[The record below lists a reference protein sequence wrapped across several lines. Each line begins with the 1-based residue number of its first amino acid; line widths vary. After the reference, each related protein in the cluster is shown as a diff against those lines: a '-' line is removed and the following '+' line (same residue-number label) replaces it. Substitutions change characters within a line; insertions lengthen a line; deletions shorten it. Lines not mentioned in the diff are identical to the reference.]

1 MGLSNKIPHDRQVL
15 VLSLLAGLPAVLLA
29 MWLVWNG
36 PVSTA
41 LQWTLTLAVVG
52 CWAGFAIATRERV
65 VHPLRTL
72 GSLLAALREGDFSIQ
87 ARGARQGDPLGDLA
101 FELNTLIGMLREQR
115 LGALEATA
123 LLRTVMEEINVAVFA
138 FDDRHTLRLVNR
150 AGEKLLAQPSE
161 RLLGRTAAELDLV
174 QCLEGDPARTFQ
186 AAFPG
191 GVGRWGLRR
200 SSFRQGGLPH
210 QLLVMADLSQALREE
225 ERQAWQRLLRVL
237 GHELNNSLAPIKSI
251 SGSLLELFS
260 REALADDWLD
270 DARHG
275 LGVITSRA
283 DALSRFME
291 AYSRL
296 ARLPPPR
303 LRPTAISP
311 LVRRV
316 ASLETRL
323 TVILVPGP
331 ELHIMADP
339 DQLEQ
344 LLINLQKNAA
354 DAAIQTHGDVRIGWN
369 LAAGAVEIWIEDEGP
384 GLSNTANLFVPFF
397 TTKPGGSGIGLV
409 LSRQIAEA
417 HGGTLILEN
426 RPGGAG
432 CIARFLLP
440 MGPDPQ

>member
-1 MGLSNKIPHDRQVL
+1 MTVSNKLPHDRQVL
-15 VLSLLAGLPAVLLA
+15 ALALLAGLPAVLLA
-29 MWLVWNG
+29 TWLVWTGSN
-36 PVSTA
+36 PTA
-41 LQWTLTLAVVG
+41 LRWTLTLLITG
-52 CWAGFAIATRERV
+52 SWFGFAVAARDRV

-72 GSLLAALREGDFSIQ
+72 GGVLAALREGDFSIQ
-87 ARGARQGDPLGDLA
+87 VRVARPGDPLGDLSY
-101 FELNTLIGMLREQR
+101 ELNALIGMLREQR
-115 LGALEATA
+115 LGALETTA
-123 LLRTVMEEINVAVFA
+123 LLRTVIEEINLAIFA
-138 FDDRHTLRLVNR
+138 FDDRQTLRLVNR

-161 RLLGRTAAELDLV
+161 RLLGRTAGELDLIE
-174 QCLEGDPARTFQ
+174 CLEGEPARTFQ

-191 GVGRWGLRR
+191 GVGRWGMRR
-200 SSFRQGGLPH
+200 TTFRQGGLPH

-251 SGSLLELFS
+251 SASLVELFQ
-260 REALADDWLD
+260 REPLAEDWLD

-275 LGVITSRA
+275 LAVITSRA

-296 ARLPPPR
+296 ARLPPPK
-303 LRPTAISP
+303 LQPTSIPP
-311 LVRRV
+311 LIRRV

-323 TVILVPGP
+323 TVLLVPGP
-331 ELHIMADP
+331 ELTVMADP

-354 DAAIQTHGDVRIGWN
+354 DAAIQTHGDVHIGWN
-369 LAAGAVEIWIEDEGP
+369 SSGGTLEIWVEDEGP
-384 GLSNTANLFVPFF
+384 GLSNTTNLFVPFF

-417 HGGTLILEN
+417 HGGTLTLEN

-432 CIARFLLP
+432 CMARFLLP
-440 MGPDPQ
+440 IP